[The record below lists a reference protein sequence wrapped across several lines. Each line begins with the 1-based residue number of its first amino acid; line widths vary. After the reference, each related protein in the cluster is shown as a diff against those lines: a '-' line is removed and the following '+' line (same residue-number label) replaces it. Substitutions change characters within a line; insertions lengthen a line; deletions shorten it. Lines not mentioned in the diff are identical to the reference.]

1 MLLKNGNLKSSGQ
14 NLSSTNYMSFINKI
28 LNLPTLNSDKDDIV
42 LSRGVAAYFLFV
54 TLNSAIKNIFRIQVD
69 NSFAGFITIAC
80 IGAMLF
86 YIFHGMRYVYKRI
99 PTLTKQ
105 IYFLFIFIYLF
116 SAFLSIL
123 RNEPLNLLL
132 FGTAPNTFIF
142 FLPVGLCACSIRNIE
157 VLYNLLLKWSFIASF
172 VLLLS
177 FIFREQVN
185 DYGVARYDM
194 TFGLSMI
201 LPTLLHINH
210 YRKSKSRL
218 LFLFCIVEILS
229 LLIYANRSVLLSLG
243 FYFIGIYF
251 YSFKKLVTKVFA
263 LILLALI
270 ALIFLCFYKYFVDIL
285 SNIID
290 QTGVQSRTLLM
301 LVNENLAESNERLE
315 LWEICKNMIEKKPF
329 LGWGIGG
336 EYFEIAKQYGD
347 SMKEASIYHNPHNA
361 LLQCFVN
368 FGIIGGGIACLFC
381 VRPIFQLNKIKNPVT
396 FELVLIFVSV
406 GIIPKLVSAA
416 GFFVNPNVAVALF
429 LFYKSIYWTRDEKKV
444 IILS

>member
-1 MLLKNGNLKSSGQ
+1 
-14 NLSSTNYMSFINKI
+14 MSFINKI
-28 LNLPTLNSDKDDIV
+28 LSLPTLNSDKGDIV

-54 TLNSAIKNIFRIQVD
+54 TLNSALKNIFRIQAD
-69 NSFAGFITIAC
+69 NSVAGFITIAC
-80 IGAMLF
+80 ISAMLF
-86 YIFHGMRYVYKRI
+86 YMYHGMRYVFKRI

-105 IYFLFIFIYLF
+105 SYLLYLLIYLL
-116 SAFLSIL
+116 SAFLAIL
-123 RNEPLNLLL
+123 RNVPLNLLL
-132 FGTAPNTFIF
+132 YGTAPNTFLF
-142 FLPVGLCACSIRNIE
+142 FLPVGLCACSIRKIE

-172 VLLLS
+172 VLLVS

-194 TFGLSMI
+194 TFGISMI

-210 YRKSKSRL
+210 YRKTKSKL
-218 LFLFCIVEILS
+218 LLLLCLVEIFS
-229 LLIYANRSVLLSLG
+229 LLIYANRSVLLSLA
-243 FYFIGIYF
+243 FYFVGAYF
-251 YSFKKLVTKVFA
+251 YSFKKIVTKVFA
-263 LILLALI
+263 VISLVII

-290 QTGVQSRTLLM
+290 QTGIQSRTLLM

-315 LWEICKNMIEKKPF
+315 LWEICKNMIQKKPF

-347 SMKEASIYHNPHNA
+347 SMEEASIYHNPHNG

-368 FGIIGGGIACLFC
+368 FGILGGCIACLYC
-381 VRPIFQLNKIKNPVT
+381 VLPIFQLNKIKNLVT
-396 FELVLIFVSV
+396 FELVLIFISL

-429 LFYKSIYWTRDEKKV
+429 LFYKSIYLTRDEKKV
-444 IILS
+444 SILS